1 MSKRS
6 CIHCVYFKPNIHYPY
21 LGLCILKIELG
32 SVVETVEICDKF
44 KETSL
49 GELKQVLKQQG
60 WLYCL
65 TCRKTIVDEEELE
78 KHFKEHI
85 VVSGVV
91 VDEAVSEEAP
101 VGD

>member
-1 MSKRS
+1 MGKKS
-6 CIHCVYFKPNIHYPY
+6 CINCVYFKPNIYHPY
-21 LGLCILKIELG
+21 LGLCILKTESG
-32 SVVETVEICDKF
+32 SVVEIVEICDKF

-49 GELKQVLKQQG
+49 DELKQVLKQQG
-60 WLYCL
+60 WLLCL

-85 VVSGVV
+85 VVSGIVI
-91 VDEAVSEEAP
+91 DEAVSEEAH